1 MNIRSTT
8 CPDVG
13 AWRAWLDRE
22 EHAPDLA
29 QHLDSCAACRR
40 HVGNLRHNAAVA
52 SDALR
57 TVSATRL
64 PTAAEIAIARER
76 LAWRER
82 QREPAPVAARSA
94 PIPQEITPVL
104 LSRISTPWRVAASG
118 IAAALLV
125 SLVVAFTPEGRT
137 AAAGFL
143 AQFRSQQVAAIEVSP
158 QSQAEIMRTLNTLG
172 NLGTIKSGSTTVS
185 TARPGVLRSD
195 APKQVSLAEAA
206 QQVGFAIQTPDPATL
221 PAGMD
226 RTPRVEVM
234 PAQQYSFTFDK
245 TKAAEYFRS
254 NGRVNVTV
262 PDKFDGATLVVSMP
276 AAVLLQYGGQG
287 NRDALIIGQ
296 AGELVVDVQGKVS
309 LDEMRDFLL
318 SLPGLPKETTD
329 QLRVLRN
336 WNQTLPVPIP
346 TDKIN
351 WKTETFK
358 GSQGLLLND
367 NSGVGSA
374 AIFQTGGH
382 LYGLAG
388 SMKASDL
395 KRVAES
401 LR

>member
-1 MNIRSTT
+1 MSILSTT

-22 EHAPDLA
+22 EHAPDLTL
-29 QHLDSCAACRR
+29 HLDSCAACQRL
-40 HVGNLRHNAAVA
+40 VDDLRHNAAVA
-52 SDALR
+52 SDA
-57 TVSATRL
+57 VHSISATRL
-64 PTAAEIAIARER
+64 PSAAEIAIARER

-82 QREPAPVAARSA
+82 QPVAAQPA
-94 PIPQEITPVL
+94 PIPQETTPVF

-125 SLVVAFTPEGRT
+125 SLVVAFTTEGRT
-137 AAAGFL
+137 AAAAFL

-158 QSQAEIMRTLNTLG
+158 QSQAEIMRTMNTLG
-172 NLGTIKSGSTTVS
+172 NLGTIKSGSATS
-185 TARPGVLRSD
+185 ARPGALRLDS
-195 APKQVSLAEAA
+195 PKQVTLAEAA
-206 QQVGFAIQTPDPATL
+206 QQVGFPILTPDPATL
-221 PAGMD
+221 PTGMD

-234 PAQQYSFTFDK
+234 PAQQFSFSFDK
-245 TKAAEYFRS
+245 TKAADYFRS
-254 NGRVNVTV
+254 TGRINVTV

-287 NRDALIIGQ
+287 NRDALMIGQ

-329 QLRVLRN
+329 QLRLIRN

-351 WKTETFK
+351 WKAETFK
-358 GSQGLLLND
+358 GAQGLLLND

-374 AIFQTGGH
+374 AIFQSGGH

-395 KRVAES
+395 KRVADS

>member
-1 MNIRSTT
+1 MTILSTT
-8 CPDVG
+8 CPDRG

-29 QHLDSCAACRR
+29 LHLDACAACQRL
-40 HVGNLRHNAAVA
+40 VDDLRQNAAFA
-52 SDALR
+52 NEALH
-57 TVSATRL
+57 TVSASR
-64 PTAAEIAIARER
+64 PPSAPEIALARER
-76 LAWRER
+76 LARRER
-82 QREPAPVAARSA
+82 QPVAAQPVPSS
-94 PIPQEITPVL
+94 QETTPVF

-125 SLVVAFTPEGRT
+125 SLAVAFTPEGRT
-137 AAAGFL
+137 AAAAFL
-143 AQFRSQQVAAIEVSP
+143 AQFRSQQVAAVEVTP

-172 NLGTIKSGSTTVS
+172 NLGTIKSGSTS
-185 TARPGVLRSD
+185 TTGARPGLLRAD
-195 APKQVSLAEAA
+195 TPKQVTLAEAA
-206 QQVGFAIQTPDPATL
+206 QQVGFQIQTPDPATL
-221 PAGMD
+221 PTGMD

-234 PAQQYSFTFDK
+234 PAQQFSFTFDK
-245 TKAAEYFRS
+245 AKAAEYFRS
-254 NGRVNVTV
+254 TGRVDVAV

-287 NRDALIIGQ
+287 NRDALMIGE
-296 AGELVVDVQGKVS
+296 AGELVVDVQGKVT

-318 SLPGLPKETTD
+318 SLPGLPKDTAD
-329 QLRVLRN
+329 QLRLIRN

-346 TDKIN
+346 TDKVN
-351 WKTETFK
+351 WKAETFK
-358 GSQGLLLND
+358 GAQGLLLND

-374 AIFQTGGH
+374 AIFQSGGH

-395 KRVAES
+395 KRVADS